1 MQETRRAETRRAE
14 TRRAETNKEYM
25 LFRLRA
31 REAVL
36 KKRKAKACVRKDEDD
51 QPISN
56 SKANSIIT
64 RCNKDLRLIALFEY
78 LLLQSQAVWI
88 DDPEAIAGFEMLCD
102 PSEHR

>member
-1 MQETRRAETRRAE
+1 MQE

-25 LFRLRA
+25 LFRLRE